1 MVHTSWVLRTNK
13 QPGPRN
19 IKKREKKFRWGEKD
33 FRVLTHYPKFYY
45 TLPFCRKSNVQTE
58 YLFLLHPGSAIFAQI
73 LAFAHDSSK
82 EKGKKQNK
90 KNRAHKKPGE
100 TQERDV
106 CTFFQSV
113 TFRIQSPP
121 SKASVFL
128 CPLLCNKLEKEEGQG
143 SDFENP
149 EFQGGLLFN
158 VFCGFDWS
166 RGYGFWLNVLLWKIF

>member
-1 MVHTSWVLRTNK
+1 MGGKRLSSAYPLPQVLLHASLLRKKQSTNRIFVLTSSW
-13 QPGPRN
+13 QRN
-19 IKKREKKFRWGEKD
+19 ICLNISFRPRQFKRE
-33 FRVLTHYPKFYY
+33 
-45 TLPFCRKSNVQTE
+45 
-58 YLFLLHPGSAIFAQI
+58 
-73 LAFAHDSSK
+73 
-82 EKGKKQNK
+82 GKKQNK

-128 CPLLCNKLEKEEGQG
+128 CPLLCNKLEKEEEGQG

-149 EFQGGLLFN
+149 EFQVGLLFN

-166 RGYGFWLNVLLWKIF
+166 GGYGFWLNVLLWKIF